1 MDWTEIPWTSISMVI
16 ALAIGLPFA
25 LRARK
30 KGGPRKA
37 EELFNHLKELHV
49 DVVLVAGDTQENKI
63 GIARTSGQRCE
74 GTFKINNKNIDYI
87 NVVSIT
93 GQYGV
98 NYFVDYLV
106 HSPGRMGS
114 TDRKQT
120 KLSMKKDSFIKG
132 KIVDVEWRGDH
143 YLSQVLNLDYKIK
156 DILLISELDKL
167 QDGINI
173 YPEPKHEYARIRTVY
188 GLPSSDLF
196 TAINYIAKHVASEW

>member
-1 MDWTEIPWTSISMVI
+1 MDWTEIPWASISMLI

-37 EELFNHLKELHV
+37 KELLEHLKEIDV
-49 DVVLVAGDTQENKI
+49 DTTPLTGDAPESKI
-63 GIARTSGQRCE
+63 GVVRNSGQRCE
-74 GTFKINNKNIDYI
+74 GTFKIHSKNIDYI

-98 NYFVDYLV
+98 NYFVDYLI

-120 KLSMKKDSFIKG
+120 KLTMKKDSFIKG
-132 KIVDVEWRGDH
+132 KIVDIEWRGDH

-156 DILLISELDKL
+156 DILLISELDKFR
-167 QDGINI
+167 DSINI